1 MSVRGVS
8 IARRVPLAKLRLEE
22 EHYGGILPSQGP
34 VHPSFVGFPFLVRSG
49 AFCGWAPLRQSAR
62 CAVHCKKT
70 AVMRRKGARGIQER
84 G

>member
-34 VHPSFVGFPFLVRSG
+34 VHPSFVGFPFWCEVGPLVVG
-49 AFCGWAPLRQSAR
+49 HHCVKVLAVLFTAKRQLL
-62 CAVHCKKT
+62 
-70 AVMRRKGARGIQER
+70 
-84 G
+84 